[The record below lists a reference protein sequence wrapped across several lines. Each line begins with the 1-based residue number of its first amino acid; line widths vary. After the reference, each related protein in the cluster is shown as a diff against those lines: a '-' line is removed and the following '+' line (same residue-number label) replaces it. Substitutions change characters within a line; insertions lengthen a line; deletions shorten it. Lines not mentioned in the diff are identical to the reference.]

1 MAAQSGIMAILV
13 VGLLAVP
20 GPANAGTTAPDRL
33 ADPSGP
39 VLAAVNRTA
48 RTLYMV
54 QDLQQTGG
62 IWTGGAAV
70 LRKRGRSVVG
80 IQGALYSE
88 YRCLQGKVRSRQLV
102 GSYPAYTYGGERIP
116 AQRLDVGWR
125 GRGSSQHMA
134 GWEPVTRKRMLR
146 ISGGGITARL
156 LRTC

>member
-1 MAAQSGIMAILV
+1 MAARSGIMALLV

-20 GPANAGTTAPDRL
+20 GPANAATAAPHRP
-33 ADPSGP
+33 ADPAIGSLTAGDQ
-39 VLAAVNRTA
+39 RA
-48 RTLYMV
+48 RTLYML
-54 QDLQQTGG
+54 QDLQHTGG

-88 YRCLQGKVRSRQLV
+88 YRCLQGKVRSRRLV
-102 GSYPAYTYGGERIP
+102 GSYPAYTYGGQRIP

-125 GRGSSQHMA
+125 GRGGSQHMA

-156 LRTC
+156 LRSC